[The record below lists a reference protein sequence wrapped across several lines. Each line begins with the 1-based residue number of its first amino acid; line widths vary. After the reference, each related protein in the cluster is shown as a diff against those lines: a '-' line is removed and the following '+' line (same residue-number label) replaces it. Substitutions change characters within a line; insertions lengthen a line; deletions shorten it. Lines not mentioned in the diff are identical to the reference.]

1 MNRRHFLQLS
11 AGAGAALAAGG
22 ASASALAASGW
33 ATGGD
38 ASATDAALGKVD
50 IYSRHLQWLRS
61 PDEVAEAA
69 KEMGYDGVD
78 ITVRPYP
85 GHVDPAKVKTDL
97 PPFVK
102 AIRSHGVLVR
112 AITCPITDADSPHAE
127 EILQAASELDI
138 RNYWWGTFHYM
149 KDKSVWEQL
158 DALKPRVAKLAA
170 LNAKYNMTAMYHLYA
185 GSTEVGGPM
194 WDLLYVL
201 RDFDPAQV
209 GLHYDL
215 AHMTSAGDLG
225 TWRTS
230 LRAAGPY
237 VKGMSVKDSLIVKT
251 PDGQWSPKY
260 VPQGEGEVELREV
273 FPILREIGFTGPV
286 EMQPEYENGGAQDAA
301 DKLTWPRKKVLDNM
315 AKDLKVYRAAL
326 AAPPL
331 TRDTY
336 LPDGVPYIN
345 KPFAQMGG
353 NPTPAETTPA
363 KKK

>member
-1 MNRRHFLQLS
+1 MNRRSFLQMS
-11 AGAGAALAAGG
+11 AGAGAALAVGGG
-22 ASASALAASGW
+22 APGFGEGAAAMGF
-33 ATGGD
+33 D
-38 ASATDAALGKVD
+38 ASATDAALAKVD

-61 PDEVAEAA
+61 ADEVAEAA

-102 AIRSHGVLVR
+102 TIRSHGLLVR
-112 AITCPITDADSPHAE
+112 MITCPITDADSPHAE
-127 EILQAASELDI
+127 EILDTASSLDI
-138 RNYWWGTFHYM
+138 HNYWWGILHYAPGQPVM
-149 KDKSVWEQL
+149 AQL
-158 DALKPRVAKLAA
+158 DALKPRVAKLEK
-170 LNAKYNMTAMYHLYA
+170 LNAKYGMKALYHLYA
-185 GSTEVGGPM
+185 GSAEIGGPV
-194 WDLLYVL
+194 WDMLYVL
-201 RDFDPAQV
+201 KDFDPKYVA
-209 GLHYDL
+209 LHYDL

-237 VKGMSVKDSLIVKT
+237 VGGMSVKDSTIVKL
-251 PDGQWSPKY
+251 PDGRWSPKY

-273 FPILREIGFTGPV
+273 FPILREIGFTGPI

-315 AKDLKVYRAAL
+315 ARDLKVYRAAL

-336 LPDGVPYIN
+336 VPDGVPYIN

-353 NPTPAETTPA
+353 SAQPET
-363 KKK
+363 KK